1 MTSKTNI
8 KTYNNSISI
17 QNHLIKYKNEY
28 NDSNKMSDFFELSDK
43 NGNKNIKVLL
53 PKMKSSMI
61 NLLAKELYNYLQKHK
76 EKNMSNIRI
85 ENNFSITIENI
96 KSIIESILK
105 SNDKEL
111 LQIFY
116 DIKYKKNLNNS
127 KIKNFSEIISDNTLL
142 QKLINKIEYTYG
154 TTNKISQND
163 VLLYSSLEYYLTILN
178 IMNNKNWSW
187 EGPNTILCWENPN
200 SNKKSIFLFLENSNK
215 NKRVIPNSNI
225 EFKISLTQKQI
236 SRLKLLNFGVKE
248 IDILKKIYIDTIKKK
263 INDKI
268 DLEKKKENIEK
279 KNKNTKFI
287 NVNYIEKMSY
297 DVSYTE
303 PTKLPKTD
311 GPFLFMGFVPEFK
324 GSTFLGM
331 TNMTQLNAKNVLRVF
346 MKKDGQFVLD
356 YYRKDK
362 FDKYLYVT
370 IESNPNKVATKKQYE
385 LYKRNLI
392 NSNHNSKEVTLG
404 FTFKFDEYA
413 GYSWGNKKNKYSKV
427 NFNSVLN
434 FEISE
439 QQYKHLNEL
448 NINPDDLPIQKESN
462 KDREPKFYGLN
473 NISKRIKGKP
483 YIFMGKIDKSELNK
497 SFLGKT
503 NNTANTANKAYTEA
517 NTTNITKTTNSTNS
531 NGSHDVYMKADGYF
545 IVDKLGMNF
554 NVTILD
560 EHQKKMYDKT
570 NKYFKFK
577 LKNAWNIGWN

>member
-1 MTSKTNI
+1 MNSKTNI

-28 NDSNKMSDFFELSDK
+28 NDSNKMSDFFELSYK
-43 NGNKNIKVLL
+43 NVKVLL

-61 NLLAKELYNYLQKHK
+61 NLLAKKLYNYLQKHK
-76 EKNMSNIRI
+76 EKGMSNIRI
-85 ENNFSITIENI
+85 ENNFSITIDNI
-96 KSIIESILK
+96 KSVIESILK

-116 DIKYKKNLNNS
+116 DIKDKNNS
-127 KIKNFSEIISDNTLL
+127 KIKNFENITSDNTLL

-163 VLLYSSLEYYLTILN
+163 VLLYRSLENYLTILN
-178 IMNNKNWSW
+178 IINNKNWSW
-187 EGPNTILCWENPN
+187 EGPNTILYFESPN
-200 SNKKSIFLFLENSNK
+200 SKKNPIFLFLENNNK
-215 NKRVIPNSNI
+215 NKRVIPNNI
-225 EFKISLTQKQI
+225 EFKISLTQEQI

-268 DLEKKKENIEK
+268 DLEKKTENIEK
-279 KNKNTKFI
+279 KNKNTKFN

-297 DVSYTE
+297 DASYTE

-324 GSTFLGM
+324 GSTFLGRP
-331 TNMTQLNAKNVLRVF
+331 NMTQLNAKNVLRVF
-346 MKKDGQFVLD
+346 MKNDGQFVLD

-370 IESNPNKVATKKQYE
+370 IESNPNNVATKTQYE
-385 LYKRNLI
+385 LYTRELI
-392 NSNHNSKEVTLG
+392 NTKPNSKEVTLG

-413 GYSWGNKKNKYSKV
+413 GYSWGNKKNKYSKT
-427 NFNSVLN
+427 NFTNKLK
-434 FEISE
+434 FEPSE

-448 NINPDDLPIQKESN
+448 NISPNDLPKQKESK

-497 SFLGKT
+497 SFLG
-503 NNTANTANKAYTEA
+503 N
-517 NTTNITKTTNSTNS
+517 TTNSTNS

-545 IVDKLGMNF
+545 IVDKTGMTF

-560 EHQKKMYDKT
+560 EHQKKMY
-570 NKYFKFK
+570 NKINTYFKFK
-577 LKNAWNIGWN
+577 LKNAWNTGWN